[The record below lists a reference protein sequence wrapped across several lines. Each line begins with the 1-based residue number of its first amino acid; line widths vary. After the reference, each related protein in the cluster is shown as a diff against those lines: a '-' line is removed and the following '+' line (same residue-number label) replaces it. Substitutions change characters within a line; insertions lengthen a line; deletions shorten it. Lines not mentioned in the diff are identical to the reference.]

1 MRKKTIVIMLI
12 AVFAVLVFKLTIT
25 SAQRSDRDSDYARK
39 EELALIEEKIDKVL
53 DMLPEKG
60 SQTHANRDISAKL
73 DQIIS
78 NQQKILSE
86 LEVVKV
92 RASKK

>member
-1 MRKKTIVIMLI
+1 MRKKMIVVIII
-12 AVFAVLVFKLTIT
+12 AVFAVLAFRLTST
-25 SAQRSDRDSDYARK
+25 LAQRHDRDSGYVNK
-39 EELALIEEKIDKVL
+39 EDFALIEEKIDKIL
-53 DMLPEKG
+53 SILPEKG
-60 SQTHANRDISAKL
+60 SQELVNRNISDKL